1 MAVKKK
7 VVEIDT
13 KDAQQQVDKLK
24 ESMAG
29 LNKENNAATT
39 SVKEL
44 RQELKAQK
52 NIMLSAEE
60 GTKEY
65 NDALQKAAGIQHTLK
80 EQMEEVNASAMDFGQ
95 IAGNVVKA
103 TGGIVAGFQAAKA
116 TMNLFGIE
124 NEAVLESLEKMQN
137 LMAITQAI
145 PALDDG
151 VKAFKRLGLAI
162 KTATIGMNGF
172 KVVLMSTGIGAAV
185 VAVGALISAFG
196 KLKKKQDDYVEKQKE
211 QIKLQKEEQ
220 IKAQEKYN
228 ESLKKELDLKEKL
241 LNIRFN
247 GNDVK
252 VYTNIL
258 ADYQK
263 QLDEVNAKLK
273 DQYNDA
279 AQLEAKK
286 VYRQLNKELEQL
298 TEGSEEYI
306 NKLIE
311 IASQEQKIKDIKPL
325 SKEEIEDLTK
335 RQTELNEKITE
346 YRDKLIEAKAV
357 AAAEARKK
365 QIEQEKKEIE
375 EIKKKYSDL
384 SIDISLYGASEYQK
398 DLASLV
404 KAEQQA
410 LKTVE
415 DAEKKGVVT
424 KEQAEKDKTAIQKYY
439 STQRE
444 NIAKKEAAQRENI
457 AKEEAARQ
465 RELSIEMIDTSYQLE
480 QAKLQKQYDEKL
492 ISEYE
497 FNDRKKELQTNY
509 VKDYIDNIQFILDT
523 EKNLTD
529 EQILDLTN
537 KINDARAS
545 LKENKETDPNV
556 TTAKQISEAIN
567 ASALALN
574 DFSNNPAWG
583 NILKNVATL
592 AANWDTLQ
600 ENIGKKGKDAFSAYA
615 QIAAVGLGAVAQ
627 MMNGLAAEQ
636 DTSNKE
642 GFESSKKFQIAGA
655 TMSMFAGIA
664 SAWASSMQLGPIIG
678 PILGSALSAMM
689 LGLGIAQ
696 IDKIKNTQFGG
707 GGSTSGSSATPNTSA
722 VNSIIA
728 PVQYTQDVQ
737 GASIEGAIKDTRVY
751 VVEQDIS
758 STQKKVDVAESEA
771 RF

>member
-162 KTATIGMNGF
+162 KSATAGMSGL
-172 KVVLMSTGIGAAV
+172 KK
-185 VAVGALISAFG
+185 ALISTGFG
-196 KLKKKQDDYVEKQKE
+196 ALVVALGLIIANFDKISAWLDEITGQTDFLGNLSDKVIGGLNAAWAGLVQTLKAVGNAIVTYVTAPFKSVWDAIQAYTSTEGDFMDKLKAAGAAMKNGFVSDWKDV
-211 QIKLQKEEQ
+211 
-220 IKAQEKYN
+220 
-228 ESLKKELDLKEKL
+228 
-241 LNIRFN
+241 
-247 GNDVK
+247 GNDFKEIGVVSANAYQEGFNK
-252 VYTNIL
+252 NRAKRL
-258 ADYQK
+258 AK
-263 QLDEVNAKLK
+263 NVE
-273 DQYNDA
+273 
-279 AQLEAKK
+279 EAK
-286 VYRQLNKELEQL
+286 
-298 TEGSEEYI
+298 
-306 NKLIE
+306 E
-311 IASQEQKIKDIKPL
+311 IGDARGK
-325 SKEEIEDLTK
+325 
-335 RQTELNEKITE
+335 
-346 YRDKLIEAKAV
+346 AKA
-357 AAAEARKK
+357 EA
-365 QIEQEKKEIE
+365 
-375 EIKKKYSDL
+375 
-384 SIDISLYGASEYQK
+384 
-398 DLASLV
+398 
-404 KAEQQA
+404 
-410 LKTVE
+410 
-415 DAEKKGVVT
+415 
-424 KEQAEKDKTAIQKYY
+424 
-439 STQRE
+439 
-444 NIAKKEAAQRENI
+444 
-457 AKEEAARQ
+457 EEAAYKKRLSQIDSQQ
-465 RELSIEMIDTSYQLE
+465 RAEMLAL
-480 QAKLQKQYDEKL
+480 QALGLGYEEYVNQKQALEDKFTQKRIEALKDILATEKDLTEQEISDLQSEL
-492 ISEYE
+492 ISLQDSLY
-497 FNDRKKELQTNY
+497 KKPEKTSGTTTTPTNAS
-509 VKDYIDNIQFILDT
+509 
-523 EKNLTD
+523 ED
-529 EQILDLTN
+529 E
-537 KINDARAS
+537 
-545 LKENKETDPNV
+545 NV
-556 TTAKQISEAIN
+556 SNAKQISEAIN

-574 DFSNNPAWG
+574 DFSDNPAWG

-592 AANWDTLQ
+592 TANWDTLQ
-600 ENIGKKGKDAFSAYA
+600 ENIKKGGKEAITSYA
-615 QIAAVGLGAVAQ
+615 QIAATALSAVAQ

-655 TMSMFAGIA
+655 TMSMLAGIA
-664 SAWASSMQLGPIIG
+664 SAWASSMQLMFPANLIIG
-678 PILGSALSAMM
+678 AALSSMM
-689 LGLGIAQ
+689 LGTGIAQ
-696 IDKIKNTQFGG
+696 IAKIKKTQFGG
-707 GGSTSGSSATPNTSA
+707 GGSTSGSSASPNAGA
-722 VNSIIA
+722 VNSVMA

-737 GASIEGAIKDTRVY
+737 GANIEEAIKDTRVY
-751 VVEQDIS
+751 VVESDIS
-758 STQKKVDVAESEA
+758 NTQNRVDVAESEA

>member
-13 KDAQQQVDKLK
+13 KDAQQQVDQLK
-24 ESMAG
+24 ESMAE
-29 LNKENNAATT
+29 LNKENNSATT

-44 RQELKAQK
+44 RKELKAQK
-52 NIMLSAEE
+52 DAMLSAEE

-103 TGGIVAGFQAAKA
+103 TGGVVAGFQAAKA

-172 KVVLMSTGIGAAV
+172 KVALMSTGIGAAV
-185 VAVGALISAFG
+185 VALGLLVANWDKVTEAMRRWGIIHEDT
-196 KLKKKQDDYVEKQKE
+196 KKKLEEQKKKAEDLKQKLEEAQKAYSDWEKQTAINNLSSEAK
-211 QIKLQKEEQ
+211 
-220 IKAQEKYN
+220 EKYQELEN
-228 ESLKKELDLKEKL
+228 TIEGANLKIAEFQAKMNQVGNDKSAWESLRDQAREYEA
-241 LNIRFN
+241 IR
-247 GNDVK
+247 D
-252 VYTNIL
+252 
-258 ADYQK
+258 
-263 QLDEVNAKLK
+263 NAK
-273 DQYNDA
+273 A
-279 AQLEAKK
+279 AQSEILKNAENTKYAAEEAKK
-286 VYRQLNKELEQL
+286 
-298 TEGSEEYI
+298 
-306 NKLIE
+306 
-311 IASQEQKIKDIKPL
+311 
-325 SKEEIEDLTK
+325 
-335 RQTELNEKITE
+335 
-346 YRDKLIEAKAV
+346 
-357 AAAEARKK
+357 AAEAAKKAAEERKK
-365 QIEQEKKEIE
+365 AVEQENKEIE
-375 EIKKKYSDL
+375 EIKKKYSEL

-398 DLASLV
+398 DLAALV
-404 KAEQQA
+404 KAEQIA
-410 LKTVE
+410 IKTVE

-444 NIAKKEAAQRENI
+444 NV

-465 RELSIEMIDTSYQLE
+465 REISIEMIDISYQLE

-492 ISEYE
+492 ISEQE
-497 FNDRKKELQTNY
+497 FIDRKKELQTNY
-509 VKDYIDNIQFILDT
+509 VQDYIDNIQFILDT

-574 DFSNNPAWG
+574 DFSDNPAWG

-600 ENIGKKGKDAFSAYA
+600 EKIGKGGKDAFAAYA
-615 QIAAVGLGAVAQ
+615 QIASTALSAVAQ

-655 TMSMFAGIA
+655 TMSMLSGIV
-664 SAWASSMQLGPIIG
+664 SAWASSMQLGPILG
-678 PILGSALSAMM
+678 PILGASLSAMM
-689 LGLGIAQ
+689 LATGIAQ
-696 IDKIKNTQFGG
+696 IAKIKKTQFGG
-707 GGSTSGSSATPNTSA
+707 GGSTYGSSATPNAGA
-722 VNSIIA
+722 VNSVIA

-737 GASIEGAIKDTRVY
+737 GANIEEAIKDTRVY
-751 VVEQDIS
+751 VVESDIS
-758 STQKKVDVAESEA
+758 NTQNRVDVTESEA

>member
-52 NIMLSAEE
+52 DAMLSAEE

-103 TGGIVAGFQAAKA
+103 TGGIVAGFQAAQA
-116 TMNLFGIE
+116 TMNLFGVE

-162 KTATIGMNGF
+162 KTASAGMSGF
-172 KVVLMSTGIGAAV
+172 KK
-185 VAVGALISAFG
+185 ALISTGLGALVVALGLIIANFDKISAWLDEITG
-196 KLKKKQDDYVEKQKE
+196 QTDFLGTVADAVVGGLNAAWAGLVQTLKAVGNAIVTYVTAPFKSVWAAIQAYTSTEGGFVDKLKAAGAAMKNGFVSDWKE
-211 QIKLQKEEQ
+211 V
-220 IKAQEKYN
+220 
-228 ESLKKELDLKEKL
+228 
-241 LNIRFN
+241 
-247 GNDVK
+247 GNDFKEIGVVSANAYQEGFNK
-252 VYTNIL
+252 NRAKRL
-258 ADYQK
+258 AK
-263 QLDEVNAKLK
+263 NVE
-273 DQYNDA
+273 
-279 AQLEAKK
+279 EAK
-286 VYRQLNKELEQL
+286 
-298 TEGSEEYI
+298 
-306 NKLIE
+306 E
-311 IASQEQKIKDIKPL
+311 IGDERGK
-325 SKEEIEDLTK
+325 
-335 RQTELNEKITE
+335 
-346 YRDKLIEAKAV
+346 AKA
-357 AAAEARKK
+357 EA
-365 QIEQEKKEIE
+365 
-375 EIKKKYSDL
+375 
-384 SIDISLYGASEYQK
+384 
-398 DLASLV
+398 
-404 KAEQQA
+404 
-410 LKTVE
+410 
-415 DAEKKGVVT
+415 
-424 KEQAEKDKTAIQKYY
+424 
-439 STQRE
+439 
-444 NIAKKEAAQRENI
+444 
-457 AKEEAARQ
+457 EEAAYKKRLAQ
-465 RELSIEMIDTSYQLE
+465 IDSQERAEMLAL
-480 QAKLQKQYDEKL
+480 QALGLGYEEYVNQKQALEDKFTQKRIEALKDILATEKDLTEQEISDLQSEL
-492 ISEYE
+492 ISLQDSLY
-497 FNDRKKELQTNY
+497 KKP
-509 VKDYIDNIQFILDT
+509 
-523 EKNLTD
+523 EKTSGTTTTSTD
-529 EQILDLTN
+529 APEDGAVSN
-537 KINDARAS
+537 
-545 LKENKETDPNV
+545 
-556 TTAKQISEAIN
+556 AKQISEAIN

-600 ENIGKKGKDAFSAYA
+600 ENIGKKGKDAFTAYA
-615 QIAAVGLGAVAQ
+615 QIAATALGAVAQ

-642 GFESSKKFQIAGA
+642 GFESAKKFQIAGA
-655 TMSMFAGIA
+655 TMSMLSGIA
-664 SAWASSMQLGPIIG
+664 SAWASSMQLGFILG
-678 PILGSALSAMM
+678 PIVGSALSAMM
-689 LGLGIAQ
+689 LGIGIAQ

-707 GGSTSGSSATPNTSA
+707 SGNVSGSSATPNAGA
-722 VNSIIA
+722 VSSVIA

-751 VVEQDIS
+751 VTESDIS
-758 STQKKVDVAESEA
+758 STQKKVDVAETEA

>member
-52 NIMLSAEE
+52 DIMLSAEE

-162 KTATIGMNGF
+162 KSATAGMSGL
-172 KVVLMSTGIGAAV
+172 KK
-185 VAVGALISAFG
+185 ALISTGFG
-196 KLKKKQDDYVEKQKE
+196 ALVVALGLIIANFDKISAWLDEITGQTDFLGNLSDKVIGGLNAAWAGLVQTLKAVGNAIVTYVTAPFKSVWDAIQAYTSTEGDFLDKLKAAGSAMKNGFVAEWKDV
-211 QIKLQKEEQ
+211 
-220 IKAQEKYN
+220 
-228 ESLKKELDLKEKL
+228 
-241 LNIRFN
+241 
-247 GNDVK
+247 GNDFKEIGVVSANAYQEGFNK
-252 VYTNIL
+252 NRAKRL
-258 ADYQK
+258 AK
-263 QLDEVNAKLK
+263 NVE
-273 DQYNDA
+273 
-279 AQLEAKK
+279 EAK
-286 VYRQLNKELEQL
+286 
-298 TEGSEEYI
+298 
-306 NKLIE
+306 E
-311 IASQEQKIKDIKPL
+311 IGDARGK
-325 SKEEIEDLTK
+325 
-335 RQTELNEKITE
+335 
-346 YRDKLIEAKAV
+346 AKA
-357 AAAEARKK
+357 EA
-365 QIEQEKKEIE
+365 
-375 EIKKKYSDL
+375 
-384 SIDISLYGASEYQK
+384 
-398 DLASLV
+398 
-404 KAEQQA
+404 
-410 LKTVE
+410 
-415 DAEKKGVVT
+415 
-424 KEQAEKDKTAIQKYY
+424 
-439 STQRE
+439 
-444 NIAKKEAAQRENI
+444 
-457 AKEEAARQ
+457 EEAAYKKRLSQIDSQQ
-465 RELSIEMIDTSYQLE
+465 RAEMLAL
-480 QAKLQKQYDEKL
+480 QALGLRYEEYVNQKQALEDKFTQKRIEALKDILATEKELTEQEISDLQSEL
-492 ISEYE
+492 ISLQDSLY
-497 FNDRKKELQTNY
+497 KKPEKASGTTTTTTNAPEDGA
-509 VKDYIDNIQFILDT
+509 VSN
-523 EKNLTD
+523 
-529 EQILDLTN
+529 
-537 KINDARAS
+537 
-545 LKENKETDPNV
+545 
-556 TTAKQISEAIN
+556 AKQISEAIN

-574 DFSNNPAWG
+574 DFSDNPAWG

-600 ENIGKKGKDAFSAYA
+600 ENIKKGGKDAFSAYA
-615 QIAAVGLGAVAQ
+615 QIAATGLGAVAQ

-642 GFESSKKFQIAGA
+642 GFESAKKFQIAGA

-664 SAWASSMQLGPIIG
+664 SAWASSMQLGPILG
-678 PILGSALSAMM
+678 PILGAALSAMM
-689 LGLGIAQ
+689 LGTGIAQ
-696 IDKIKNTQFGG
+696 IAKIKKTQFGG
-707 GGSTSGSSATPNTSA
+707 SGSTSGASATPSTSA
-722 VNSIIA
+722 VNSVIA
-728 PVQYTQDVQ
+728 PVQYTSDVQ

-751 VVEQDIS
+751 VTEQDIS
-758 STQKKVDVAESEA
+758 NTQKKVDVAESEA

>member
-39 SVKEL
+39 SVKQL

-52 NIMLSAEE
+52 DAMLSAEE

-124 NEAVLESLEKMQN
+124 NEAVLQSLEKMQN

-162 KTATIGMNGF
+162 KGSTAGMSGL
-172 KVVLMSTGIGAAV
+172 KK
-185 VAVGALISAFG
+185 ALISTGLGALVVALGLIIANFDKISAWLDEITG
-196 KLKKKQDDYVEKQKE
+196 QTDFLGTVADAVIGGLNAAWAGLVQTLKAVGNAIVTYVTAPFKSVWDAIQAYTSTEGGFVDKLKAAGAAMKNGFVSDWKDV
-211 QIKLQKEEQ
+211 
-220 IKAQEKYN
+220 
-228 ESLKKELDLKEKL
+228 
-241 LNIRFN
+241 
-247 GNDVK
+247 GNDFKEIGVVSANAYQEGFNK
-252 VYTNIL
+252 NRAKRL
-258 ADYQK
+258 AK
-263 QLDEVNAKLK
+263 NVE
-273 DQYNDA
+273 
-279 AQLEAKK
+279 EAK
-286 VYRQLNKELEQL
+286 
-298 TEGSEEYI
+298 
-306 NKLIE
+306 E
-311 IASQEQKIKDIKPL
+311 IGDARGK
-325 SKEEIEDLTK
+325 
-335 RQTELNEKITE
+335 
-346 YRDKLIEAKAV
+346 AKA
-357 AAAEARKK
+357 EA
-365 QIEQEKKEIE
+365 
-375 EIKKKYSDL
+375 
-384 SIDISLYGASEYQK
+384 
-398 DLASLV
+398 
-404 KAEQQA
+404 
-410 LKTVE
+410 
-415 DAEKKGVVT
+415 
-424 KEQAEKDKTAIQKYY
+424 
-439 STQRE
+439 
-444 NIAKKEAAQRENI
+444 
-457 AKEEAARQ
+457 EEAAYKKR
-465 RELSIEMIDTSYQLE
+465 LSQIDSQERAEMLAL
-480 QAKLQKQYDEKL
+480 QALGLGYEEYVNQKQALEDKFTQKRIEALKDILATEKGLTEQEISDLQSEL
-492 ISEYE
+492 ISLQDSLY
-497 FNDRKKELQTNY
+497 KKPEKASGTTTTTTNAS
-509 VKDYIDNIQFILDT
+509 
-523 EKNLTD
+523 ED
-529 EQILDLTN
+529 E
-537 KINDARAS
+537 
-545 LKENKETDPNV
+545 NV
-556 TTAKQISEAIN
+556 SKAKQISEAIN

-574 DFSNNPAWG
+574 DFSDNPAWG

-592 AANWDTLQ
+592 TANWDTLQ
-600 ENIGKKGKDAFSAYA
+600 EKIQNGEGFTAYA
-615 QIAAVGLGAVAQ
+615 QIAATALGAVAQ

-664 SAWASSMQLGPIIG
+664 SAWASSMQLGPILG
-678 PILGSALSAMM
+678 PILGASLSAMM
-689 LGLGIAQ
+689 LATGIAQ
-696 IDKIKNTQFGG
+696 IAKIKKTQFGG
-707 GGSTSGSSATPNTSA
+707 GGNASGSSATPNAGA
-722 VNSIIA
+722 VSSVIA

-751 VVEQDIS
+751 VTEQDIS

>member
-13 KDAQQQVDKLK
+13 KDAQQQVDQLK

-39 SVKEL
+39 SVKGL

-52 NIMLSAEE
+52 DIMLSAEE

-124 NEAVLESLEKMQN
+124 NEAVLQSLEKMQN

-162 KTATIGMNGF
+162 KGATAGMSGL
-172 KVVLMSTGIGAAV
+172 KK
-185 VAVGALISAFG
+185 ALISTGLGALVVALGLIIANFDKISAWLDEITG
-196 KLKKKQDDYVEKQKE
+196 QTDFLGTVADAVVGGLNAAWAGLVQTLKAVGNAIVTYVTAPFKSVWAAIQAYTSTEGGFVDKLKAAGAAMKNGFVSDWKDV
-211 QIKLQKEEQ
+211 
-220 IKAQEKYN
+220 
-228 ESLKKELDLKEKL
+228 
-241 LNIRFN
+241 
-247 GNDVK
+247 GNDFKEIGVVSANAYQEGFNK
-252 VYTNIL
+252 NRAKRLAKNVEEAKEIGDERGKAKAEAEEAAYKKRLAQIDSQERAEMLALQALGLGYEEYVNQKQALEDKFTQKRIEALKDIL
-258 ADYQK
+258 ATEKDLTEQEISDLQSELISLQDSLYK
-263 QLDEVNAKLK
+263 KPEKTSGTTTTTTNAPEDENVSNAKL
-273 DQYNDA
+273 
-279 AQLEAKK
+279 
-286 VYRQLNKELEQL
+286 
-298 TEGSEEYI
+298 
-306 NKLIE
+306 
-311 IASQEQKIKDIKPL
+311 
-325 SKEEIEDLTK
+325 
-335 RQTELNEKITE
+335 
-346 YRDKLIEAKAV
+346 
-357 AAAEARKK
+357 
-365 QIEQEKKEIE
+365 
-375 EIKKKYSDL
+375 
-384 SIDISLYGASEYQK
+384 
-398 DLASLV
+398 
-404 KAEQQA
+404 
-410 LKTVE
+410 
-415 DAEKKGVVT
+415 
-424 KEQAEKDKTAIQKYY
+424 
-439 STQRE
+439 
-444 NIAKKEAAQRENI
+444 
-457 AKEEAARQ
+457 
-465 RELSIEMIDTSYQLE
+465 
-480 QAKLQKQYDEKL
+480 
-492 ISEYE
+492 
-497 FNDRKKELQTNY
+497 
-509 VKDYIDNIQFILDT
+509 
-523 EKNLTD
+523 
-529 EQILDLTN
+529 
-537 KINDARAS
+537 
-545 LKENKETDPNV
+545 
-556 TTAKQISEAIN
+556 ISEAIN

-574 DFSNNPAWG
+574 DFSDNPAWG

-600 ENIGKKGKDAFSAYA
+600 ENIKKGGNEAFTSYA
-615 QIAAVGLGAVAQ
+615 QIAATALSAVAQ

-664 SAWASSMQLGPIIG
+664 SAWASSMQLGPILS
-678 PILGSALSAMM
+678 PILGASLSAMM

-696 IDKIKNTQFGG
+696 IAKIKKTQFGG
-707 GGSTSGSSATPNTSA
+707 GGSTSGASASPNAGAVSS
-722 VNSIIA
+722 VIA

-751 VVEQDIS
+751 VTEQDIS